1 MFDTIL
7 VPTDGS
13 ELSAK
18 AVRAAI
24 DFAKKNGSRLVGL
37 AVAEAYPYSALAEPA
52 FLPDPV
58 QWDRENLAQA
68 NKYADQ
74 LTQLSREAGV
84 QCERIVTSASDPA
97 DEIVRQANDN
107 NCDCIFMASHGR
119 RGLDR
124 LLLGS
129 VTQKVLLNSKLP
141 VVVLR

>member
-18 AVRAAI
+18 AVRAALE
-24 DFAKKNGSRLVGL
+24 FAKRNGSRVVGL

-52 FLPDPV
+52 FLPDPI
-58 QWDRENLAQA
+58 QWDRDNQALA
-68 NKYADQ
+68 NKNAEGLAVQ
-74 LTQLSREAGV
+74 AREAGV
-84 QCERIVTSASDPA
+84 PCECVVSAATDPA
-97 DEIVRQANDN
+97 DEIVRQANEHH
-107 NCDCIFMASHGR
+107 CDCIFMASHGR